1 LYEPASLLEGRV
13 RCGIP
18 GNLFILLIYLFQWF
32 LCAVLFNQT
41 SYAFSFNYILQEEL
55 MIDPKL
61 RRKVALVTGANHG
74 IGAATAKELA
84 TQGAG
89 VFITYYIP
97 EFPYSAAELDEARHK
112 GIGGL
117 ALYYAMQ
124 AQPADAVVKEIR
136 SKGGV
141 AVAQELDL
149 GITENIGVLF
159 NACEA
164 AIGPVDILICNH
176 THCAYE
182 TFDPSLVEEGK
193 FRVNLTNA
201 NSIDQH
207 FAVNTRACALMM
219 REYLQR
225 YLARKAQWGRI
236 VNLITVR
243 AHPRNVSY
251 AASKQ
256 ALLSYSL
263 SAALEMGKYGIT
275 VNVVCPGATQ
285 TGYITP
291 ENEPRIVERTPL
303 GRLGRPEDVA
313 DVIVFLVS
321 EQAHWLTG
329 QLIYASGGFLY
340 YSHE

>member
-1 LYEPASLLEGRV
+1 
-13 RCGIP
+13 
-18 GNLFILLIYLFQWF
+18 
-32 LCAVLFNQT
+32 
-41 SYAFSFNYILQEEL
+41 

-61 RRKVALVTGANHG
+61 KNKTVLITGANHG
-74 IGAATAKELA
+74 IGAATAKKLA
-84 TQGAG
+84 AQGAR

-97 EFPYSAAELDEARHK
+97 DFPYSTEELAEARLK
-112 GIGGL
+112 GIGGWP
-117 ALYYAMQ
+117 LYFAMQ
-124 AQPADAVVKEIR
+124 AQPVDMVVNEIR
-136 SKGGV
+136 SQGGIAAVRDFDLGV
-141 AVAQELDL
+141 AD
-149 GITENIGVLF
+149 NIGRLF
-159 NACEA
+159 DSCEA
-164 AIGPVDILICNH
+164 EIGPVDILICNH
-176 THCAYE
+176 THCVYE
-182 TFDPSLVEEGK
+182 TFDPSLEEEGK
-193 FRVNLTNA
+193 FGVHLTA
-201 NSIDQH
+201 TDSIDRH
-207 FAVNTRACALMM
+207 FAVNARACALMM

-225 YLARKAQWGRI
+225 YISRKTQWGRI
-236 VNLITVR
+236 VNLTTVR

-291 ENEPRIVERTPL
+291 ENEPWIVQRTPL
-303 GRLGRPEDVA
+303 GRLGTPEDVA

-329 QLIYASGGFLY
+329 QLIYASGGFVY

>member
-1 LYEPASLLEGRV
+1 
-13 RCGIP
+13 
-18 GNLFILLIYLFQWF
+18 
-32 LCAVLFNQT
+32 
-41 SYAFSFNYILQEEL
+41 

-61 RRKVALVTGANHG
+61 ENKVVLITGANHG
-74 IGAATAKELA
+74 IGAATAKALA
-84 TQGAG
+84 DQGAR

-97 EFPYSAAELDEARHK
+97 EFPYSPSELAEAYRK
-112 GIGGL
+112 GVGGWQ
-117 ALYYAMQ
+117 LYSAMQ
-124 AQPADAVVKEIR
+124 AQPADVVVKEIR
-136 SKGGV
+136 DRGGIAKAQEFDLGV
-141 AVAQELDL
+141 AD
-149 GITENIGVLF
+149 NIDRLF
-159 NACEA
+159 DACEDE
-164 AIGPVDILICNH
+164 IGPVDILISNH
-176 THCAYE
+176 THCVYE

-193 FRVNLTNA
+193 SGVNLLNA
-201 NSIDQH
+201 ESIDRH
-207 FAVNTRACALMM
+207 FAVNACACALMM
-219 REYLQR
+219 KEYLQR
-225 YLARKAQWGRI
+225 YISRKAQWGRI
-236 VNLITVR
+236 VNLTTVH

-291 ENEPRIVERTPL
+291 ENEPWIVQRTPL
-303 GRLGRPEDVA
+303 GRLGMPEDVA

>member
-1 LYEPASLLEGRV
+1 
-13 RCGIP
+13 
-18 GNLFILLIYLFQWF
+18 
-32 LCAVLFNQT
+32 
-41 SYAFSFNYILQEEL
+41 

-61 RRKVALVTGANHG
+61 KNKTVLITGANHG
-74 IGAATAKELA
+74 IGAATAKKLVAE
-84 TQGAG
+84 GAR

-97 EFPYSAAELDEARHK
+97 ASPYTTAELEDARQK
-112 GIGGL
+112 GIGSEP
-117 ALYYAMQ
+117 LYSAMQ
-124 AQPADAVVKEIR
+124 AQSADVVINEIR
-136 SKGGV
+136 SQGGI
-141 AVAQELDL
+141 AAAREFDL
-149 GITENIGVLF
+149 GISDNIPKLLD
-159 NACEA
+159 ACEA
-164 AIGPVDILICNH
+164 EIGPADILICNH
-176 THCAYE
+176 THCVYE

-193 FRVNLTNA
+193 SGINFLNA
-201 NSIDQH
+201 ESIDRH
-207 FAVNTRACALMM
+207 FAVNARACALMM

-236 VNLITVR
+236 VNLTTVR

-256 ALLSYSL
+256 ALVSYSL

-291 ENEPRIVERTPL
+291 ENEPWIVERTPL
-303 GRLGRPEDVA
+303 GRLGTPEDVA